1 MSRRRLVPMMLVPN
15 ADDDPLVW
23 ARSSLMTGLVASF
36 RFENAADIG
45 HDDFNYIR
53 LGVVGSVTQAT
64 GFSGQAAVS
73 AGSGNSLYYD
83 HASPG
88 DGQLGTDPSAG
99 LTIAGWFKFGTST
112 GAGAGRTAWFIDK
125 ASAGS
130 STIKP
135 RLDFS
140 STGGT
145 HLPILSFTN
154 SGSTYKTITHSAI
167 ADPGTWRFHCVRIK
181 SGAQRYRINTT
192 ELTLSET
199 LTSEYHKQYTVGLA
213 SDSITADSLLV
224 YNRFLTDDEVD
235 ALYRGGLG
243 RDFAFG
249 WEPPLSRV
257 TSSADSSSAVTSAT
271 LTRVTAVADSTTV
284 VTPAFLSRV
293 TSSAD
298 STTGVSGA
306 FLARLTASADSTAV
320 VAGAFVSRVTASA
333 DSTDGVTPAFL
344 ARLTAEADSTTVY
357 SVEVANLLRVTASA
371 DSSDGV
377 ASAMLFRVT
386 SSADSESG
394 VTPALFE
401 RITSAADSVNMLI
414 GDPAFLERVT
424 AVADSTRTAR
434 YAPGTPRPDPDFLF
448 VFPTEVRSQFG
459 TSREFLEE
467 THARIT
473 ATLRDD
479 NGDDLSLTDF
489 DLVLLTI
496 HSKRPFAFLRK
507 TTNAAGLIDLV
518 DGEFSWLLQPRDTD
532 LVDGSKV
539 GATEGHVA
547 TFEFAHA
554 SDRVDD
560 LVDPFSVTSGS
571 SVVTVTHPGHGL
583 EVGEHVSFDATDEV
597 GGLSLSG
604 LFLVTEVVDA
614 DTFRTAA
621 HQNAT
626 ATAADA
632 GGAVVAYLRPYSNK
646 WVLDHS
652 VKQADLM

>member
-15 ADDDPLVW
+15 SDDDPVVW
-23 ARSSLMTGLVASF
+23 ARSSLMSGLVASF

-53 LGVVGSVTQAT
+53 LGAVGTVSQAT
-64 GFSGQAAVS
+64 GFSGQAVVS

-112 GAGAGRTAWFIDK
+112 GVGHNRTAWSIQK

-130 STIKP
+130 STTQP
-135 RLDFS
+135 NVTFNS
-140 STGGT
+140 SGGT
-145 HLPILSFTN
+145 HLPILSFLN
-154 SGSTYKTITHSAI
+154 SAGTAKTIQHSAI
-167 ADPGTWRFHCVRIK
+167 ATAGTWRFHCVRMK
-181 SGAQRYRINTT
+181 SGAQRYRIDST

-199 LTSEYHKQYTVGLA
+199 LTSEYHKRYTVAAA
-213 SDSITADSLLV
+213 SDSISADSLLI

-249 WEPPLSRV
+249 WEAPLYRV

-271 LTRVTAVADSTTV
+271 LARVTAVADSTTV
-284 VTPAFLSRV
+284 VTPAFPARV

-298 STTGVSGA
+298 STTGV
-306 FLARLTASADSTAV
+306 T
-320 VAGAFVSRVTASA
+320 GAFVSRVTASA
-333 DSTDGVTPAFL
+333 DSSDVVASAFL
-344 ARLTAEADSTTVY
+344 SRVTSSADSTDVVTSAWWARVTAVADSTTVY

-371 DSSDGV
+371 DSSDVV
-377 ASAMLFRVT
+377 AGAFLSRLTAA
-386 SSADSESG
+386 ADSESI

-401 RITSAADSVNMLI
+401 RVTSAADSVNMLI

-434 YAPGTPRPDPDFLF
+434 YAPGTARPAPDFLF
-448 VFPTEVRSQFG
+448 VFPTEVRSQLG
-459 TSREFLEE
+459 SSREFLEE

-479 NGDDLSLTDF
+479 NGEDLSLTDF

-507 TTNAAGLIDLV
+507 TTNAAGLIELL

-560 LVDPFSVTSGS
+560 LADPFSVTSGS
-571 SVVTVTHPGHGL
+571 NVVTVTHPGHGL

-626 ATAADA
+626 ATASDA